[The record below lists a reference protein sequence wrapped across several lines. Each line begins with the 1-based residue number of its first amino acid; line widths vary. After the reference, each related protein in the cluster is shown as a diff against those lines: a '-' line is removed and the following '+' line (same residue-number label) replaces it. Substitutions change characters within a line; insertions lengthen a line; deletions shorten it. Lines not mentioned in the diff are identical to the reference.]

1 MAGIEADS
9 LALSGRVALERLGWR
24 IDEPAVRDV
33 LPPAER
39 GTNLVLEVPPAVAW
53 AGPVVAGLVSGLEHR
68 GGRVLVLAAP
78 GTEDE
83 WGTLWSMLT
92 QDTSLR
98 VEAARGPARATRR
111 LRTDAVDV
119 LIGAPDTILAL
130 HTRSA
135 LAPDRVTAIVLAWPE
150 SWDDEEAVSLLLQD
164 LPKEAQRVVLT
175 AIPEEGDPA
184 NTLIERYARKA
195 LRFGSPER
203 AGTILSPIAAA
214 RTLATSWHGRITV
227 LASLLETID
236 PPMVTIWTVDN
247 RDHQAIRAA
256 VGGGE
261 SVSLAIRT
269 TPAAG
274 PVICY
279 DPPTREALGALAA
292 MGEVYLLVAPGSER
306 FVARIASPRRPVQTE
321 SATAALWRRG
331 SADRHEI
338 TKAIESGGMDAEL
351 YSLAPLFEQ
360 YEAQEVAAALLKM
373 WRGAQK
379 PATPATASVLKTA
392 TPVGGVEMAKIWI
405 GVGKKD
411 EAAVGDFVAV
421 LVKEVGLDRTLIG
434 RIDLR
439 DAFALVEVPVAD
451 ADRVVKGLNGITI
464 RRRRVVA
471 RLDGGPAGSRPGK
484 APLRGKRE
492 Y

>member
-1 MAGIEADS
+1 M
-9 LALSGRVALERLGWR
+9 
-24 IDEPAVRDV
+24 RDI

-39 GTNLVLEVPPAVAW
+39 GTNLVLELPPAVAW
-53 AGPVVAGLVSGLEHR
+53 AGPVVAGLVSGLESH

-83 WGTLWSMLT
+83 WGSLWSRLT
-92 QDTSLR
+92 QDTALR
-98 VEAARGPARATRR
+98 IEAARGPARAARR

-164 LPKEAQRVVLT
+164 LPKEAQRIVLT
-175 AIPEEGDPA
+175 ALPAPADPA

-195 LRFGSPER
+195 LRFGGPELP
-203 AGTILSPIAAA
+203 GTLLPPIAPA
-214 RTLATSWHGRITV
+214 RTLATSWHGRIAA
-227 LASLLETID
+227 LATLLEAID
-236 PPMVTIWTVDN
+236 PVNVTIWTVDS

-261 SVSLAIRT
+261 SVSFAVRT
-269 TPAAG
+269 TPPTG

-279 DPPTREALGALAA
+279 DPPTREALGTLAA
-292 MGEVYLLVAPGSER
+292 AGEVYLLVAPGTESYL
-306 FVARIASPRRPVQTE
+306 ARIAAPRRPVPVD

-338 TKAIESGGMDAEL
+338 TKTLVAGAVDAEL
-351 YSLAPLFEQ
+351 YALAPLFEHHDS
-360 YEAQEVAAALLKM
+360 QEVAAALLQM
-373 WRGAQK
+373 WHRAQQ
-379 PATPATASVLKTA
+379 PATPPTASVLKTA
-392 TPVGGVEMAKIWI
+392 TPVGGIEMAKIWI

-439 DAFALVEVPVAD
+439 DAFALVEVPTAE
-451 ADRVVKGLNGITI
+451 AERVVKGLNGITI

-471 RLDGGPAGSRPGK
+471 RVDGGPAGSRPGK
-484 APLRGKRE
+484 PAPRGKRE